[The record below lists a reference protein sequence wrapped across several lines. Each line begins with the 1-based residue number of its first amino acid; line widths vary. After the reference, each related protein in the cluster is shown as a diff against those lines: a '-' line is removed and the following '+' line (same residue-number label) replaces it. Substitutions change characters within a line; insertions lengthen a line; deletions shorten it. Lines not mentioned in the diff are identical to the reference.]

1 MGVPSV
7 ENSLKAF
14 NLEAQVH
21 GRYLIRPA
29 SSGESAPL
37 LVGFH
42 GYGENAER
50 LLEAILEIPGISAWH
65 VVAVQALHPFYN
77 AKTGEVVASW
87 MTKQDRLLAIDDNIR
102 YADRAIEAAKQEV
115 ATSRP
120 LVYLGFSQGTAMAY
134 RAAVGTSHPFN
145 GIIALA
151 GDVPP
156 ELPAEPRDSDTR
168 VLIGRGR
175 DDDWYDQSKLE
186 SDLARLEQMGWDVE
200 TYVFDGGHEWTP
212 EFCAACRDFLR
223 GLGS

>member
-1 MGVPSV
+1 MGVPPL
-7 ENSLKAF
+7 EN
-14 NLEAQVH
+14 
-21 GRYLIRPA
+21 
-29 SSGESAPL
+29 
-37 LVGFH
+37 GFH

-115 ATSRP
+115 
-120 LVYLGFSQGTAMAY
+120 
-134 RAAVGTSHPFN
+134 
-145 GIIALA
+145 

>member
-1 MGVPSV
+1 
-7 ENSLKAF
+7 
-14 NLEAQVH
+14 
-21 GRYLIRPA
+21 
-29 SSGESAPL
+29 
-37 LVGFH
+37 
-42 GYGENAER
+42 
-50 LLEAILEIPGISAWH
+50 